1 MKIVHITYT
10 TAGGA
15 GIAVCRLHGALMAQG
30 VESKILVAQSS
41 IQSPDIVKVGETY
54 RNRRIPP
61 KNRIAK
67 KLFKTVRQK
76 GKFMTPMESME
87 YELVRL
93 DRNYPAYFDLPLSS
107 YELEKHP
114 LIAWAD
120 VVHIHWI
127 SGFVDFPSFFSSIKK
142 PILWTMHDLNPLY
155 GGFHHF
161 RLREKYLCYYEN
173 LENKC
178 YVIKKQAVEN
188 ASNLSIVAIS
198 SQMHRLIAGH
208 EFYKNKKLFD
218 IHNCIDPKQFP
229 FLKKDNVRNVLGW
242 PENERCF
249 LFVNVNMND
258 TEKGFAGLVEA
269 LEHLALDNARLICVG
284 NGVVPKSDRIKI
296 FHYSAVKD
304 TIWLAMLYTA
314 ADFLVMPSHQEA
326 FPSTPIEAMC
336 CGTPVVITPVSG
348 AEDMINDENGV
359 VADGFSSKSIADAIL
374 AAMQKSY
381 KRETIRQ
388 GLIDKFSPEIIAR
401 KYIAAYKEILL

>member
-10 TAGGA
+10 TNGGA
-15 GIAVCRLHGALMAQG
+15 GIAVCRLHEALLAQG
-30 VESKILVAQSS
+30 IESKILVAHSS
-41 IQSPDIVKVGETY
+41 IQSPDIVTVRETF

-61 KNRIAK
+61 KSRTGK
-67 KLFKTVRQK
+67 KIFKLLRQN

-87 YELVRL
+87 YELAKL
-93 DRNYPAYFDLPLSS
+93 DCKYPAYFDLPLSS

-114 LIAWAD
+114 LVAWAD

-127 SGFVDFPSFFSSIKK
+127 SGYVDFPSFFSSIKK

-161 RLREKYLCYYEN
+161 RLREKYFSYYEG

-178 YVIKKQAVEN
+178 CDIKKQAVEK

-198 SQMHRLIAGH
+198 SEMHRLIANYD
-208 EFYKNKKLFD
+208 FYKNKKIFD
-218 IHNCIDPKQFP
+218 IHNCVDSKQFP
-229 FLKKDNVRNVLGW
+229 FVDKANVRNVLGW

-258 TEKGFAGLVEA
+258 TEKGLAELIEA
-269 LEHLALDNARLICVG
+269 LEHLTLDHARLICVG
-284 NGVVPKSDRIKI
+284 DGVVPKSDKIKI
-296 FHYSAVKD
+296 SHYRSVKD
-304 TIWLAMLYTA
+304 MIWLTMLYTA

-348 AEDMINDENGV
+348 AEDMINEENGV
-359 VADGFSSKSIADAIL
+359 VAEGFSPTAIANAIL
-374 AAMQKSY
+374 AAMPKSY
-381 KRETIRQ
+381 NRELIRQ
-388 GLIDKFSPEIIAR
+388 WALDNFAPVVIAQ
-401 KYIAAYKEILL
+401 KYIDAYKELLA

>member
-76 GKFMTPMESME
+76 GKFMTSMEKME

-93 DRNYPAYFDLPLSS
+93 DRKYPAYFDLPLSS
-107 YELEKHP
+107 YELENHP

-127 SGFVDFPSFFSSIKK
+127 SGFMDFPTFFSSIKK
-142 PILWTMHDLNPLY
+142 PILWTMHDLNPMY

-161 RLREKYLCYYEN
+161 KLREKYLCYYEN

-258 TEKGFAGLVEA
+258 TEKGLAELIEA
-269 LEHLALDNARLICVG
+269 LDYLALDNARLICVG
-284 NGVVPKSDRIKI
+284 NGAAPKSDRIKI
-296 FHYSAVKD
+296 SHYSAVKD
-304 TIWLAMLYTA
+304 TIWLAMLYAA

-359 VADGFSSKSIADAIL
+359 VADGFSSKSIADAIH

-388 GLIDKFSPEIIAR
+388 GVIDKFSPGIIAQ

>member
-10 TAGGA
+10 TSGGA
-15 GIAVCRLHGALMAQG
+15 GIAVCRLHEALMAQG
-30 VESKILVAQSS
+30 IESKILVAQSS
-41 IQSPDIVKVGETY
+41 IQSPDIVTVGETY

-67 KLFKTVRQK
+67 KIFKTVRQK
-76 GKFMTPMESME
+76 GKFMTSMEKME
-87 YELVRL
+87 YELSEL
-93 DRNYPAYFDLPLSS
+93 DRKYPAYFDLPLSS

-142 PILWTMHDLNPLY
+142 PILWTMHDLNPMY

-161 RLREKYLCYYEN
+161 RLREKYLCYYES

-178 YVIKKQAVEN
+178 YDIKKKAVEN

-208 EFYKNKKLFD
+208 EFYKNKKIFD

-229 FLKKDNVRNVLGW
+229 FLEKDNVRNVLGW

-258 TEKGFAGLVEA
+258 TEKGLAELVEA

-296 FHYSAVKD
+296 THYSAVKD
-304 TIWLAMLYTA
+304 MIWLDMLYTA

-359 VADGFSSKSIADAIL
+359 VADGFSSTSIADAIL

-381 KRETIRQ
+381 KRESIRQ
-388 GLIDKFSPEIIAR
+388 GVIDKFSPEIIAQ